1 SIQVISSQGVVY
13 STNASQPFPNSGL
26 PIVPVITGPTDAE
39 SGTNSS
45 LSFFYGGL
53 LTDTFGVLVE
63 TVGYQRVFF
72 HVHVTLGMNTDI
84 RVNLLQMP
92 IVRLTL
98 AIRNEGLLSTINS
111 NLPFTQPLNQL
122 NSTPVRMELFDS
134 NGNLAGANETYI
146 PNFTNKTEDADA
158 TGPTS
163 IAELEIAG

>member
-1 SIQVISSQGVVY
+1 PFASS
-13 STNASQPFPNSGL
+13 AL
-26 PIVPVITGPTDAE
+26 PIVPIITGPTAAE

-53 LTDTFGVLVE
+53 LTDTYGVLIE

-98 AIRNEGLLSTINS
+98 AFRNEGLLSTINS

-122 NSTPVRMELFDS
+122 NSTPV
-134 NGNLAGANETYI
+134 
-146 PNFTNKTEDADA
+146 
-158 TGPTS
+158 
-163 IAELEIAG
+163 